1 MEHFLSILEQ
11 KQQPPEE
18 TIDDQKLCY
27 IASQVSIWD
36 YYGVPQANYL
46 ALEKNKKIKN
56 LEWLYQDLVFKYSGG
71 KKVYF
76 FYCLALF
83 LDNVFMSGTFELFLV
98 FLIWFFWHFSR

>member
-1 MEHFLSILEQ
+1 MQNLLKTTPKHQPIMEHFLSMLEH

-56 LEWLYQDLVFKYSGG
+56 L
-71 KKVYF
+71 
-76 FYCLALF
+76 
-83 LDNVFMSGTFELFLV
+83 
-98 FLIWFFWHFSR
+98 

>member
-18 TIDDQKLCY
+18 TIDNQKLCY

-56 LEWLYQDLVFKYSGG
+56 L
-71 KKVYF
+71 
-76 FYCLALF
+76 
-83 LDNVFMSGTFELFLV
+83 
-98 FLIWFFWHFSR
+98 